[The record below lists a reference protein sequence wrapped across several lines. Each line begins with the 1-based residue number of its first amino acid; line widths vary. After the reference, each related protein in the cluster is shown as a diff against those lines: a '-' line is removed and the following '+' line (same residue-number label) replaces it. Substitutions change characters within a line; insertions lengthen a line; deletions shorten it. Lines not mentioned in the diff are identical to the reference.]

1 MLCNFYCLGDN
12 IIIEKEV
19 EKASILKR
27 DYYLIINKLKQLYSN
42 IILKT
47 QILDRKLKEWEQ
59 DTNVIKEIVKHNGEL
74 FVQINV
80 GGKIFMTKLSTLLNV
95 KGSLFEKIILSQF
108 YDKGE
113 EIFFDRS
120 PRMFNYILNFMRY
133 RYLNFSNFTNKE
145 LLDLRIEADY
155 YGINKII
162 DRIDII
168 LEKK

>member
-1 MLCNFYCLGDN
+1 MLCNFHCLDDN

-19 EKASILKR
+19 ENASTIKR
-27 DYYLIINKLKQLYSN
+27 DYYLLINKLKQLHSN
-42 IILKT
+42 IIIKT
-47 QILDRKLKEWEQ
+47 QIFDRKLKEWEQ
-59 DTNVIKEIVKHNGEL
+59 ETNIIREIIKQNGEL
-74 FVQINV
+74 VVQINV

-113 EIFFDRS
+113 EFFFDRS

-133 RYLNFSNFTNKE
+133 RYLNLSNFTNKE
-145 LLDLRIEADY
+145 LVDLRIEADY
-155 YGINKII
+155 YGINQII

-168 LEKK
+168 LQKK